1 MKLLT
6 VVGARPQFVKAA
18 AISHAISRRAASGGS
33 TIEEYIVHTGQHYD
47 VSMSDIF
54 FEELTIPQPSKHLEV
69 GSGNHGAQ
77 TGEIMRRLEPV
88 VLSEAPNAVLVYGD
102 TNSTLAGALVAVKLH
117 VPVVHVEAGLR
128 SFDRQMPEE
137 INRVVTD
144 HLSELLACPSPA
156 AVGNLALEGIR
167 QGVHL
172 VGDVMYDVLAA
183 TMLSLGD
190 TNQVAERLHLG
201 SRPYVVV
208 TVHRAANTDDPDRMG
223 AVFAALGDLVAAG
236 FDVVFPVHPRTRSLV
251 EAWDRPAG
259 IHTIEPL
266 GYRDMLGLVHH
277 AHAVATDSGGLQ
289 KEAAWLGTP
298 CITLRDSTEWIETIE
313 EGWNVLV
320 GTDREA
326 IGNAVISAKPPGQP
340 FDTYGAG
347 RAAEAVVE
355 LLADTFG

>member
-1 MKLLT
+1 MKILT

-18 AISHAISRRAASGGS
+18 AISHAISRRAATHGQ

-54 FEELTIPQPSKHLEV
+54 FEELTIPHPSKHLEV

-88 VLSEAPNAVLVYGD
+88 VLSETPQALLVYGD
-102 TNSTLAGALVAVKLH
+102 TNSTLAGALVAAKLH
-117 VPVVHVEAGLR
+117 VPVIHVEAGLR
-128 SFDRQMPEE
+128 SFDRTMPEE

-144 HLSELLACPSPA
+144 HVSDLLLCPSPA
-156 AVGNLALEGIR
+156 AVANLTLEGIQR
-167 QGVHL
+167 GVHL

-183 TMLSLGD
+183 TMLSLGGA
-190 TNQVAERLHLG
+190 NRVAEQLHLG

-208 TVHRAANTDDPDRMG
+208 TVHRAANTDDSDRMG
-223 AVFAALGDLVAAG
+223 DIFGALDDIAAAG

-251 EAWDRPAG
+251 DAWISSDG
-259 IHTIEPL
+259 IHATEPL
-266 GYRDMLGLVHH
+266 GYRDMLGLVQH

-298 CITLRDSTEWIETIE
+298 CVTLRDSTEWVETIE
-313 EGWNVLV
+313 DGWNVLV
-320 GTDREA
+320 GTDRQA
-326 IGNAVISAKPPGQP
+326 IRDAVVSARAPSRP
-340 FDTYGAG
+340 FDAYGDG

-355 LLADTFG
+355 LIVDTFG